1 MMKQINMKK
10 SLTLS
15 SLVSASV
22 LVMSCGG
29 KGDQTLPVEQPI
41 VYVVN
46 MPGENLTLL
55 SKVTEGEY
63 RCDEPYG
70 GDNGRNLFFVVHTK
84 GSTASNIYK
93 KDDPFSA
100 SMSEKTSGTNQN
112 SAPAYCAATNMMV
125 YSNRYGNHGQRDI
138 YMVSATQGSALTQ
151 VTNTPDAEENYPSF
165 SRDGQLIVY
174 EKRHNNSR
182 FVDTEIWIK
191 NLRTNENMMLGHG
204 RHPSFSPDGRSI
216 AYVRYTSDGWSTC
229 LWLMNIDGSNPSQ
242 ITGSNMGVV
251 WHPRFSPD
259 GSQILFQCSK
269 PEKKDFDLYVVE
281 RNGNNLK
288 QLTTNTSYDG
298 DAYWATDGN
307 IYFASDRGGSD
318 GNYQIWRFRFGLRG
332 GTIGGGSGSTYQ
344 PMTNGGTQI
353 VPQPSYGTVH
363 EVARGETIKQIA
375 DKYGVTIR
383 DIVKWNNLQTMTLKP
398 GMKLKVS
405 GN

>member
-1 MMKQINMKK
+1 MKK
-10 SLTLS
+10 YISIKQYGLM
-15 SLVSASV
+15 LVLGASSV
-22 LVMSCGG
+22 LVSNCGSH
-29 KGDQTLPVEQPI
+29 KNIPVEQPV

-46 MPGENLTLL
+46 MPGENLNSL

-63 RCDEPYG
+63 KCDEPFG

-84 GSTASNIYK
+84 GSFSSNIYK

-112 SAPAYCAATNMMV
+112 MAPTYCAATNMIA
-125 YSNRYGNHGQRDI
+125 YSNRYGTSGQRDI
-138 YMVSATQGSALTQ
+138 YMLNASQGSALTQ
-151 VTNTPDAEENYPSF
+151 VTNTPDAEENYPCF
-165 SRDGQLIVY
+165 SRDGKFVVY
-174 EKRHNNSR
+174 EKRQTTGR

-204 RHPSFSPDGRSI
+204 RHPSFSPDGQTI

-229 LWLMNIDGSNPSQ
+229 LWLMNANGSNQSQ

-259 GSQILFQCSK
+259 GSQILFQYSK
-269 PEKKDFDLYVVE
+269 NEKKDFDLYVVE

-298 DAYWATDGN
+298 DPYWASDGN
-307 IYFASDRGGSD
+307 IYFASDRGGRD
-318 GNYQIWRFRFGLRG
+318 GNYQIWRFKYGLPEQSIRRG
-332 GTIGGGSGSTYQ
+332 GDELIPPSTYSS
-344 PMTNGGTQI
+344 I
-353 VPQPSYGTVH
+353 H
-363 EVARGETIKQIA
+363 EVARGETIKMIA

-383 DIVKWNNLQTMTLKP
+383 DIVKWNNLQTMTLTP

-405 GN
+405 NN